1 MVVGDFTVLK
11 LGSATFSECAV
22 DNSNWKCKVSVEL
35 SYGEHILTTVTAD
48 SKIKTL
54 PFEIPEAKKVVVIT
68 YAIVVSSK
76 NSKVTSKIA
85 ANSDIEIVLTANILT
100 TGTATGQ
107 ELSKYLKLG
116 SITLATCYNSYYKM

>member
-1 MVVGDFTVLK
+1 MLIK
-11 LGSATFSECAV
+11 
-22 DNSNWKCKVSVEL
+22 KVTQN
-35 SYGEHILTTVTAD
+35 GEHILTTVAAD

-76 NSKVTSKIA
+76 NS

-100 TGTATGQ
+100 IGTATGQ
-107 ELSKYLKLG
+107 ELSKYLK
-116 SITLATCYNSYYKM
+116 

>member
-1 MVVGDFTVLK
+1 MLIK
-11 LGSATFSECAV
+11 
-22 DNSNWKCKVSVEL
+22 KVTQN
-35 SYGEHILTTVTAD
+35 GEHILTTLAAD

-100 TGTATGQ
+100 TGTATGH

>member
-1 MVVGDFTVLK
+1 MLIK
-11 LGSATFSECAV
+11 
-22 DNSNWKCKVSVEL
+22 KVTQN
-35 SYGEHILTTVTAD
+35 GEHILTTVAAD

-54 PFEIPEAKKVVVIT
+54 PFEILEAKKVVVIT

-76 NSKVTSKIA
+76 NS

-107 ELSKYLKLG
+107 ELSKYLK
-116 SITLATCYNSYYKM
+116 

>member
-1 MVVGDFTVLK
+1 MLIK
-11 LGSATFSECAV
+11 
-22 DNSNWKCKVSVEL
+22 KVTQN
-35 SYGEHILTTVTAD
+35 GEHILTTVAAD

-76 NSKVTSKIA
+76 NS

-107 ELSKYLKLG
+107 ELSKYLK
-116 SITLATCYNSYYKM
+116 